1 MAKTQEAV
9 VYASLDLNDASH
21 GGFLSDVN
29 VTFQDCGFYIQEET
43 QSGEQFEGGPRT
55 VFFAN
60 LVTEDGESHEQWW
73 TVGSASI
80 LAPSEDNNRLIVVP
94 KDGESEARA
103 RGISDSCKFYFF
115 KDRLKKAGF
124 KESLWNELGANCMEG
139 VKAHVVLAKQ
149 DRKDWDTSR
158 FGEEKGTVVVDAL
171 IEVPAAEGSG
181 SGKTG
186 AVKKG
191 PSSSGKAAGAAGV
204 ARPSGGSSKSG
215 GVARPG
221 KGAGKAKPEPEPDED
236 DGEGEGESG
245 KFEFDPEV
253 LSGYVLEVLGDT
265 AQLRGT
271 IYSRLLKLDDMSG
284 DENAD
289 ERAAYAQAINKDG
302 FLDTMV
308 EEGVLE
314 MDGKKY
320 KAA

>member
-21 GGFLSDVN
+21 GGFLNDVN

-43 QSGEQFEGGPRT
+43 QSGEPFEGGPRT

-60 LVTEDGESHEQWW
+60 VVTEDGESHEQWW

-94 KDGESEARA
+94 KEGESEARA

-115 KDRLKKAGF
+115 KDCLKKAGF

-139 VKAHVVLAKQ
+139 VKAHVILAKQ
-149 DRKDWDTSR
+149 ARKDWDSSR

-181 SGKTG
+181 SGKAG
-186 AVKKG
+186 AKKG
-191 PSSSGKAAGAAGV
+191 PSSGGKAAGAAGV
-204 ARPSGGSSKSG
+204 ARPKSG

-221 KGAGKAKPEPEPDED
+221 KGAGKAKPEPEPEPEEEEAEA
-236 DGEGEGESG
+236 EGEE
-245 KFEFDPEV
+245 FEFDPEV
-253 LSGYVLEVLGDT
+253 LSGYVLEALGET

-271 IYSRLLKLDDMSG
+271 IYSRLLKLEELSG
-284 DENAD
+284 EENAD